1 MSGRP
6 SRAEDQGAD
15 DAVVA
20 DSEAFEAQDPG
31 DGALDHQAVSI
42 QMSFGLDPTAGN
54 THFDAWAA
62 PWLHGTSAPI
72 AHTGGGHHQEF
83 EETAVVGVGGRGVNV
98 QGQAVAVSEQVVLG
112 ARVRVVGGVR
122 AGQLAPLFWART
134 DTEPMLAP
142 AQSRI
147 CFSASSSSTARW
159 GFSQTPAACHSRR
172 RNQAVCPD
180 PRPRVGGRAAT
191 DTEVCSTNKMP
202 CTAARSSIR
211 GRLPGPRGGGRGG
224 MSGAISSHSRSSTA
238 ASSWPYRNGHPA
250 GRGRSTIGQVLRT
263 DVR

>member
-122 AGQLAPLFWART
+122 AGQLAPLFGFVPTPSRCWPLSSRGSAPRRAPRARPGGASLKPRPPVT
-134 DTEPMLAP
+134 RAEATRRCVRTRAPEPVAGQRHRGMQHEQDAL
-142 AQSRI
+142 
-147 CFSASSSSTARW
+147 
-159 GFSQTPAACHSRR
+159 HSGP
-172 RNQAVCPD
+172 VID
-180 PRPRVGGRAAT
+180 PR
-191 DTEVCSTNKMP
+191 
-202 CTAARSSIR
+202 
-211 GRLPGPRGGGRGG
+211 RLPGPRGGVRGG

-238 ASSWPYRNGHPA
+238 ASSWPYRNGQPA
-250 GRGRSTIGQVLRT
+250 GRGRSTTDQVLRT

>member
-1 MSGRP
+1 MKRKTPELVRSTTRRCRLRWVLASTP
-6 SRAEDQGAD
+6 RRVSRTLMPPPVQVPPAPWVGENPCPRAASPGGAVAAQGVGAD
-15 DAVVA
+15 R
-20 DSEAFEAQDPG
+20 
-31 DGALDHQAVSI
+31 
-42 QMSFGLDPTAGN
+42 
-54 THFDAWAA
+54 
-62 PWLHGTSAPI
+62 
-72 AHTGGGHHQEF
+72 AHRGWSPSGV
-83 EETAVVGVGGRGVNV
+83 EEPAVVGVGGRGENV
-98 QGQAVAVSEQVVLG
+98 QGQAVAVGEQVVLG

-122 AGQLAPLFWART
+122 AGQLAPLFGFVPTPSRCWPLSSRGSAPRRAPRARPGGASLKPRPPVT
-134 DTEPMLAP
+134 R
-142 AQSRI
+142 AQ
-147 CFSASSSSTARW
+147 AT
-159 GFSQTPAACHSRR
+159 RR
-172 RNQAVCPD
+172 LCPD
-180 PRPRVGGRAAT
+180 PRPRAGGRSAT

>member
-122 AGQLAPLFWART
+122 AGQLAPLFGFVPTPSRCWPLSSRGSAPRRAPRARPGGASLKPRPPVT
-134 DTEPMLAP
+134 R
-142 AQSRI
+142 AQ
-147 CFSASSSSTARW
+147 AT
-159 GFSQTPAACHSRR
+159 RR
-172 RNQAVCPD
+172 LCPD
-180 PRPRVGGRAAT
+180 PRPRAGGRSAT

-202 CTAARSSIR
+202 STAARSSIH
-211 GRLPGPRGGGRGG
+211 GRLPGPRGGVRGG

-238 ASSWPYRNGHPA
+238 ASSWPYRNGQPA
-250 GRGRSTIGQVLRT
+250 GRGQSTTDQVLKT

>member
-1 MSGRP
+1 MKRKTPELVRSTTRRCRLRWVLASTP
-6 SRAEDQGAD
+6 RRVSRTLMPPPVQ
-15 DAVVA
+15 V
-20 DSEAFEAQDPG
+20 P
-31 DGALDHQAVSI
+31 
-42 QMSFGLDPTAGN
+42 P
-54 THFDAWAA
+54 A
-62 PWLHGTSAPI
+62 PWVGENPCPRAASPGGAVAAQGVGAGR
-72 AHTGGGHHQEF
+72 AHRGWFPSGV
-83 EETAVVGVGGRGVNV
+83 EEPAVVGVGGRGENV
-98 QGQAVAVSEQVVLG
+98 QGQAVAVGEQVVLG

-147 CFSASSSSTARW
+147 CFSESSSSTARW